1 MSPCVY
7 HCVAFTR
14 NNACAETWRVENEE
28 KAEGWWKTHF
38 PPRSVQPFGHAC
50 LCPLPS
56 PPLPFPFQFRSSRNA
71 RRAEQKPGPKSEN
84 IGNKVNFWKSISA
97 TNNAGDKHVTSDL
110 LSSKNLRIFFLS
122 LSPFNLCS
130 T

>member
-50 LCPLPS
+50 LCL
-56 PPLPFPFQFRSSRNA
+56 LPFFLSPFSLEA
-71 RRAEQKPGPKSEN
+71 AKTRRAEQKPGPKSEN

-97 TNNAGDKHVTSDL
+97 TNNAGDKHVTSVD
-110 LSSKNLRIFFLS
+110 SIYFHREIFVKTFEFF
-122 LSPFNLCS
+122 PFS
-130 T
+130 FSF